1 MEDSK
6 FNANEQY
13 KHSANMLF
21 GSQFLREV
29 YEDSSLSTVIDNK
42 AGTRLQT
49 MPDETKEMLTEM
61 LMAKLGHE
69 ESLSSRVPPQ
79 ARQAEMGRK
88 AKLSHID
95 MTHSRHKI
103 NDTSTNRHQAEL
115 EQVIGQLSRFE
126 GKDES
131 ISVVFGQSR
140 ILTETGTHA
149 EPIETL

>member
-1 MEDSK
+1 MP
-6 FNANEQY
+6 NEQ
-13 KHSANMLF
+13 
-21 GSQFLREV
+21 
-29 YEDSSLSTVIDNK
+29 
-42 AGTRLQT
+42 
-49 MPDETKEMLTEM
+49 KEMLTEM
-61 LMAKLGHE
+61 IMAKLGNE

-95 MTHSRHKI
+95 MTQSRHKI

-131 ISVVFGQSR
+131 ISLVFAGSR
-140 ILTETGTHA
+140 ILTETAAHG
-149 EPIETL
+149 EPIETLQSKTKKAAKAKTNMKPKSNSLKE